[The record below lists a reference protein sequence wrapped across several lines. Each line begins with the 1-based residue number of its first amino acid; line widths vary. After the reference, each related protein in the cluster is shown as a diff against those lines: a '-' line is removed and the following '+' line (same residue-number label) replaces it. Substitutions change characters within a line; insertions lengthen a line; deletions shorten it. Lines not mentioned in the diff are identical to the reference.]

1 MNKFVDDK
9 GLKRYTDN
17 MKLLLKKKVSK
28 KRPYGQIV
36 IGKSINP
43 KSYDWGTIYAFRGKP
58 TITIWSNNKEE
69 AFTIYIRRNGVMD
82 KGTQYHSIGLDGVGK
97 GSDKYSHFI
106 HITGYQKTVCGFR
119 IDNSYPYTDGDT
131 NIYLEKVDIP
141 SSNLTGTSTKYSWN
155 NGKRVTSRKGTFE
168 MACEILRYKF
178 INDIAMEANVSIIKA
193 YRLNKG
199 GFGVPYWMHSVFR
212 GKPYRDKNPNKKK
225 KYTRF
230 TRKSPRRTS
239 LLGGGL
245 WLVRFYDRRC
255 KTYMNDV
262 KVYVRKTKEGKLIF
276 KRT

>member
-43 KSYDWGTIYAFRGKP
+43 TSYNWGTIYAFRGRP
-58 TITIWSNNKEE
+58 CITVWSNNEVE
-69 AFTIYIRRNGVMD
+69 TFNIIIRDTTGKDISNEYQSSGTVFGSPGV
-82 KGTQYHSIGLDGVGK
+82 KYAHLINLIG
-97 GSDKYSHFI
+97 YPNI
-106 HITGYQKTVCGFR
+106 PCGFR
-119 IDNSYPYTDGDT
+119 MFNPYTNGDT
-131 NIYLEKVDIP
+131 TIHLQEVSIP
-141 SSNLTGTSTKYSWN
+141 HANLTGTSKKYSWN
-155 NGKRVTSRKGTFE
+155 NGKRVTSKKGTFE
-168 MACEILRYKF
+168 MACKTLK
-178 INDIAMEANVSIIKA
+178 
-193 YRLNKG
+193 YRFDPNHLYTGVGIVKSYQLNNG
-199 GFGVPYWMHSVFR
+199 VVGVPYWKHSVFR
-212 GKPYRDKNPNKKK
+212 GKPYRDKFPNKKK

-230 TRKSPRRTS
+230 TRKASG
-239 LLGGGL
+239 LGGGL
-245 WLVRFYDRRC
+245 WLVRFYNKRS

>member
-43 KSYDWGTIYAFRGKP
+43 KSYDWGTIYAFRGHSC
-58 TITIWSNNKEE
+58 ITIWSNNEVETFNIIIRDTTGTDKS
-69 AFTIYIRRNGVMD
+69 TIY
-82 KGTQYHSIGLDGVGK
+82 HSSGMLLTNK
-97 GSDKYSHFI
+97 KAKYSHTIHLGYSRFPLGLKMFI
-106 HITGYQKTVCGFR
+106 
-119 IDNSYPYTDGDT
+119 PYTNRDT
-131 NIYLEKVDIP
+131 TIHLQEIQIP
-141 SSNLTGTSTKYSWN
+141 TNNLTGTSKKYSWV
-155 NGKRVTSRKGTFE
+155 NGKRVTSKKGTFE
-168 MACEILRYKF
+168 MACETLRSRFNPKKDYTGVGIVKSYQLS
-178 INDIAMEANVSIIKA
+178 NGVV
-193 YRLNKG
+193 
-199 GFGVPYWMHSVFR
+199 GVPYWKHSVSR
-212 GKPYRDKNPNKKK
+212 GKPYRDKFPNKKK

-230 TRKSPRRTS
+230 TRKTS
-239 LLGGGL
+239 GLGGGL
-245 WLVRFYDRRC
+245 WLVRFYDRRS

>member
-43 KSYDWGTIYAFRGKP
+43 KSYDWGTIYAFRGRAC
-58 TITIWSNNKEE
+58 ITIWSNNEVETFNIIIRDTTGKEVSN
-69 AFTIYIRRNGVMD
+69 T
-82 KGTQYHSIGLDGVGK
+82 YHLSQGIPLNSK
-97 GSDKYSHFI
+97 KNKYSHFI
-106 HITGYQKTVCGFR
+106 HLPGYAAYPLGFR
-119 IDNSYPYTDGDT
+119 MLNSYTNGDT
-131 NIYLEKVDIP
+131 TIYLQEEEIP
-141 SSNLTGTSTKYSWN
+141 QDNLTGTSKTYSWN
-155 NGKRVTSRKGTFE
+155 NGKRVTSKKGTFE
-168 MACEILRYKF
+168 MACETLKYMFDPNHPYTGVGIVKSYQ
-178 INDIAMEANVSIIKA
+178 
-193 YRLNKG
+193 LNNG
-199 GFGVPYWMHSVFR
+199 VVGVPYWKHSVFR
-212 GKPYRDKNPNKKK
+212 GKPYRDKFPNKKK

-230 TRKSPRRTS
+230 TRKASG
-239 LLGGGL
+239 LGGGL
-245 WLVRFYDRRC
+245 WLVRFYNRRS